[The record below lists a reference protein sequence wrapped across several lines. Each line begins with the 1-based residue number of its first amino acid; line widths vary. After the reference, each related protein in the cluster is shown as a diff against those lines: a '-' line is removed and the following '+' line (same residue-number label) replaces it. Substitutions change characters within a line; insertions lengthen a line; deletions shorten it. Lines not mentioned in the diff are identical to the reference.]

1 MLELDVRVLPPPK
14 KHTTIHE
21 KLALLAPGE
30 TLRITNDHDP
40 RPLRFELDHDH
51 PNVFSF
57 EYVESGPL
65 TWLVD
70 IVKAKAVPAEPR
82 LELIAD
88 APHLSVSKISLD
100 AGASLPSHK
109 VGESLAI
116 IVTEGTALL
125 SLRGSK
131 RRLGV
136 GDVELLMPSDTFSLE
151 ATEAAQAYVVRAKAT
166 GAA

>member
-30 TLRITNDHDP
+30 TLRIINDHDP

-57 EYVESGPL
+57 DYVESGPL

-70 IVKAKAVPAEPR
+70 IVKADVVPAEPR

-88 APHLSVSKISLD
+88 APDLSVSRISL
-100 AGASLPSHK
+100 ATGASLPSHK
-109 VGESLAI
+109 LGESLAI
-116 IVTEGTALL
+116 IVTEGAALL
-125 SLRGSK
+125 SLHGSK
-131 RRLGV
+131 RRLV
-136 GDVELLMPSDTFSLE
+136 ADDVELLMPSDSYSLE
-151 ATEAAQAYVVRAKAT
+151 ASEPTKAYVVRAKAT
-166 GAA
+166 GAR